1 MRLSEILFGPARDS
15 APQLF
20 ERYPPR
26 PLAPGA
32 MVTRFAPS
40 PTGFMHIGGLYA
52 ALISFMLARHSDG
65 VFFLRIEDTDKVREL
80 EGAVELIVDS
90 MREFGVPPGEGEI
103 EPGREIGHY
112 GPYRQSARA
121 ALYQVFA
128 RELLD
133 SGRAYP
139 CFATPEELDALV
151 AAQRER
157 NQTTGYYGESAIWRD
172 RPLADVQQALAEGRR
187 FVIRLRSEGAPGAG
201 TVTCDDLIRGSLQ
214 LPANHLDSVVL
225 KSDGLPTYH
234 FAHVVDDTLMRTTHV
249 VRGDEWISSIPLHLE
264 LFDALGWTPPRY
276 AHIAPIQT
284 MDGESRRKLSKRKDP
299 EANVRFY
306 LDRGYPRGA
315 VIEYLL
321 NLADS
326 SFEGWRAQHPQADA
340 LDFELALSNLNV
352 SGALLDLAK
361 LDSIARDHVARQPV
375 DTVIAEATGWAARH
389 APQLHACLTGS
400 PAYTRAV
407 FELPRRDPARIRK
420 DIATWPDVERA
431 LGFLFDELYARQ
443 SEPAAAAWLAAAS
456 APLRAAVAD
465 VAKLAAVRTRA
476 DWQAHVQAAA
486 AARGFARNKKELQA
500 APDRFHGMMSD
511 LYHALRMIVT
521 GTLESPD
528 LWDIIETMSAE
539 RVQRRIE
546 TMLARAG

>member
-1 MRLSEILFGPARDS
+1 MRLSEMLFGPARDS
-15 APQLF
+15 AGQVF
-20 ERYPPR
+20 DRYPAR
-26 PLAPGA
+26 PLAHGA

-52 ALISFMLARHSDG
+52 ALISFMLARHSGG

-80 EGAVELIVDS
+80 EGALELIIDS
-90 MREFGVPPGEGEI
+90 LRDFGVLPAEGEI
-103 EPGREIGHY
+103 EARRETGRY

-128 RELLD
+128 RQLLD
-133 SGRAYP
+133 DGRAYP
-139 CFATPEELDALV
+139 CFATPEELEALV

-157 NQTTGYYGESAIWRD
+157 NETTGYYGQSAIWRD
-172 RPLADVQQALAEGRR
+172 RPLADVRQALTEGHR
-187 FVIRLRSEGAPGAG
+187 FVIRLRSDGVPGAG
-201 TVTCDDLIRGSLQ
+201 TVSCDDLVRGRLQ

-264 LFDALGWTPPRY
+264 LFAALGWAPPRY

-284 MDGESRRKLSKRKDP
+284 MDGESRRKLSKRNDP

-375 DTVIAEATGWAARH
+375 DAVITEVTDWAVRH
-389 APQLHACLTGS
+389 APPLHACLVES
-400 PAYTRAV
+400 PDYTRAV
-407 FELPRRDPARIRK
+407 FELPRRDPARVRK
-420 DIATWPDVERA
+420 DIATWSDVERA
-431 LGFLFDELYARQ
+431 LGFLFDALYARHC
-443 SEPAAAAWLAAAS
+443 EAAVTAWLAAAS
-456 APLRAAVAD
+456 APLRAAVAV
-465 VAKLAAVRTRA
+465 VAQLSAVRSRA

-486 AARGFARNKKELQA
+486 AAHGFARNKKELQS

-528 LWDIIETMSAE
+528 LWDVIETMSAA

-546 TMLARAG
+546 TMLARLG